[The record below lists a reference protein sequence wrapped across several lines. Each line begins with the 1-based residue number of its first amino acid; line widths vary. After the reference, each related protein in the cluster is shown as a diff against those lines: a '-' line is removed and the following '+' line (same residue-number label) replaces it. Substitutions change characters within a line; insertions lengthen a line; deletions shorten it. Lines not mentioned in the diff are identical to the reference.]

1 MADRTFLAFL
11 GDLAGII
18 AQPIPVWKRE
28 LDWFAMRVSY
38 NAPQDPMSLIQAANL
53 SKVYGDQIVFDG
65 VSLAVPHQARVALVG
80 ANGAGKTTLLKILIG
95 LEFSDSGEVRRA
107 RSIRIGYLPQET
119 LDQITPDHSDH
130 PTLWES
136 CLTAFQGLLEDEAEL
151 AKLETTMADPALTE
165 KAMERY
171 GGLQE
176 AFERA
181 GGYIYPS
188 RIRQVLTGLG
198 FEAADHD
205 RPVAGFSGGERTRAR
220 LARLL
225 LEDPDLLL
233 LDEPTNH
240 LDIQAMEWL
249 EEWLKDWPGAVVIVS
264 HDRYFLDH
272 TVESVWELTPNGLDA
287 YHGNYTA
294 YTRQRGERR
303 QLQLKEYVAQQSR
316 VESEQEYIRRNIAGQ
331 NTRQAQGRLKRL
343 ERMLRDHAVAR
354 PGRDESVRVAF
365 KHPERSGTR
374 VLETIGLQIG
384 RPDSQEL
391 LLEVP
396 DVVLERGA
404 RVALIG
410 PNGAGKTTLIKT
422 ILGESAPLRGECRLG
437 AGLKVGYLAQGDEGF
452 DPRNTV
458 IQEIQRADAAMGNRA
473 ARDWL
478 ARFLFRG
485 DEVDKPVTAL
495 SGGERRRLALARLVL
510 EGANFLLLDEPTNH
524 LDLTSQEALQEALS
538 GFEGTFVLVSHDR
551 YLIDALATMMWI
563 VRPEAAVLE
572 VRPGGYSE
580 YLASQRPPAA
590 TDQVARP
597 GRSDHALGGRKASV
611 DRELQMVEARI
622 TELEDELAALT
633 QSLQSSSGNVE
644 SVRRLGLRYAE
655 VETELDQVLE
665 KWERLARADGQE

>member
-1 MADRTFLAFL
+1 MFL

-53 SKVYGDQIVFDG
+53 SKVYGDQVVFEA

-80 ANGAGKTTLLKILIG
+80 ANGAGKTTLLRILLG
-95 LEFSDSGEVRRA
+95 LETPDSGQVRRA
-107 RSIRIGYLPQET
+107 RSIRIGYLPQES
-119 LDQITPDHSDH
+119 LDENPNEGAGRL
-130 PTLWES
+130 TLWES
-136 CLTAFQGLLEDEAEL
+136 CLTAFEGLLEDEAEL
-151 AKLETTMADPALTE
+151 AKLEATMADPALTA

-171 GGLQE
+171 GSLQE
-176 AFERA
+176 SFERA

-198 FEAADHD
+198 FEPAEHD
-205 RPVAGFSGGERTRAR
+205 RPLSSFSGGERTRAK

-249 EEWLKDWPGAVVIVS
+249 EGWLKDWPGATVIVS

-272 TVESVWELTPNGLDA
+272 MAESVWELNANGVDE

-294 YTRQRGERR
+294 YAHQRGERR
-303 QLQLKEYVAQQSR
+303 QLQLKEFTAQQAHVR
-316 VESEQEYIRRNIAGQ
+316 SEQEYIRRNIAGQ

-343 ERMLRDHAVAR
+343 ERMLRDQAIV
-354 PGRDESVRVAF
+354 PPSRDATVRVTF
-365 KHPERSGTR
+365 KPAERSGTR
-374 VLETIGLQIG
+374 VLETNGLRIG
-384 RPDSQEL
+384 RPESREL
-391 LLEVP
+391 LLRVP
-396 DVVLERGA
+396 DIVLERGA

-422 ILGESAPLRGECRLG
+422 ILGETRPLQGECRLG
-437 AGLKVGYLAQGDEGF
+437 AGLQVGYLAQGDEGF
-452 DPRNTV
+452 NPRNTV
-458 IQEIQRADAAMGNRA
+458 IDELQSADANLGRKA

-485 DEVDKPVTAL
+485 DEVDKPVRAL
-495 SGGERRRLALARLVL
+495 SGGERRRLALAKLVFA
-510 EGANFLLLDEPTNH
+510 GANLLLLDEPTNH
-524 LDLTSQEALQEALS
+524 LDLAAQEALQQALV
-538 GFEGTFVLVSHDR
+538 GYEGTFVLVSHDR

-563 VRPEAAVLE
+563 VRPEAAALE
-572 VRPGGYSE
+572 VFAGGYSDFI
-580 YLASQRPPAA
+580 AVQRPAA
-590 TDQVARP
+590 STGREVSKGRTRP
-597 GRSDHALGGRKASV
+597 
-611 DRELQMVEARI
+611 ELATAPQPSKDVRQLQAVEERI
-622 TELEDELAALT
+622 AELEEELAALT
-633 QSLQSSSGNVE
+633 QSLQARSGDIE
-644 SVRRLGLRYAE
+644 WVRKLGLRYAE
-655 VETELDQVLE
+655 VETELDRELGQ
-665 KWERLARADGQE
+665 WERLARADGRE

>member
-53 SKVYGDQIVFDG
+53 SKVYGDQVVFDG

-95 LEFSDSGEVRRA
+95 LELSDSGEVRRA
-107 RSIRIGYLPQET
+107 RSIRIGHLPQET
-119 LDQITPDHSDH
+119 LDDVTSETAIH

-136 CLTAFQGLLEDEAEL
+136 CLTAFQGLLQDEAEL
-151 AKLETTMADPALTE
+151 AKLEATMADPALTE

-198 FEAADHD
+198 FEPADHD
-205 RPVAGFSGGERTRAR
+205 RPVASFSGGERTRAR

-249 EEWLKDWPGAVVIVS
+249 EGWLKDWPGAAVIVS

-272 TVESVWELTPNGLDA
+272 TVDSVWELTPNGVDI

-294 YTRQRGERR
+294 YAHQRGERR
-303 QLQLKEYVAQQSR
+303 QLQLKEYVAQQAR
-316 VESEQEYIRRNIAGQ
+316 VDSEQEYIRRNIAGQ

-343 ERMLRDHAVAR
+343 ERMLRDHTIAR
-354 PGRDESVRVAF
+354 PSRDETVRVAF
-365 KHPERSGTR
+365 KHPERSGMR
-374 VLETIGLQIG
+374 VLETVGLQIG

-396 DVVLERGA
+396 DTLLERGA

-422 ILGESAPLRGECRLG
+422 ILGEATPLRGECRLG

-452 DPRNTV
+452 DPQNTV
-458 IQEIQRADAAMGNRA
+458 IEELRRADLTMGNRA

-485 DEVDKPVTAL
+485 DEVNKLVTAL

-510 EGANFLLLDEPTNH
+510 TGANLLLLDEPTNH
-524 LDLTSQEALQEALS
+524 LDLPSQEALQEALS
-538 GFEGTFVLVSHDR
+538 SFEGTFVLVSHDR

-563 VRPEAAVLE
+563 VKPEVAALD
-572 VRPGGYSE
+572 VRSGGYSE
-580 YLASQRPPAA
+580 YLASHRLTAPPG
-590 TDQVARP
+590 QVASQGRP
-597 GRSDHALGGRKASV
+597 GRGPSGRTGKA
-611 DRELQMVEARI
+611 DRELQVTEERI
-622 TELEDELAALT
+622 SELEDELAVLT
-633 QSLQSSSGNVE
+633 QSLQARSGDVE

-655 VETELDQVLE
+655 VETELDQVLG
-665 KWERLARADGQE
+665 KWERLARADGHE